1 MNGQSTQTAIVTGAG
16 SGIGRA
22 IAIRFL
28 GGGWRVLAAE
38 KDSAGLKSLLDEQ
51 AGAGE
56 RLAGFE
62 CDVAAEGAAD
72 RIFDKCES
80 AFGKAD
86 CLVNNAGKGNAKEA
100 TSTSDADFQ
109 FFVDLNL
116 GSVFRLSRTAVDRL
130 APQGNVVNIASVFGM
145 TGFRGSAPYSAAK
158 AGVIGLT
165 KQMASDYGRK
175 GIRFNAVCPGITVTA
190 GTAERIQSNKWLIE
204 AMVGTA
210 PLGRLGQP
218 EDIAEAVF
226 FLGSKAA
233 SYVSGVVLPV
243 DGGWTGTHYYP
254 DLA

>member
-1 MNGQSTQTAIVTGAG
+1 MNEARQTAIVTGAG

-28 GGGWRVLAAE
+28 RGGWNVLAVE
-38 KDSAGLKSLLDEQ
+38 QNDEGLDSLLAEQ
-51 AGAGE
+51 KASGAALSGFKCDVTTETAGA
-56 RLAGFE
+56 
-62 CDVAAEGAAD
+62 D
-72 RIFDKCES
+72 IFDACQDS
-80 AFGKAD
+80 FGAPD

-100 TSTSDADFQ
+100 TLTSDADFQ

-130 APQGNVVNIASVFGM
+130 APQGNIVNIASVFGM

-165 KQMASDYGRK
+165 KQMAADYGRK
-175 GIRFNAVCPGITVTA
+175 GIRFNAVAPGITVTA
-190 GTAERIQSNKWLIE
+190 GTAERIQTNEWLLK

-210 PLGRLGQP
+210 PLGRLGKP

-226 FLGSKAA
+226 FLGSPAA

-254 DLA
+254 DL

>member
-1 MNGQSTQTAIVTGAG
+1 MSDALQQVAIVTGAG

-22 IAIRFL
+22 TAIRFL
-28 GGGWRVLAAE
+28 NGGWRVLAVE
-38 KDSAGLKSLLDEQ
+38 QNDEGLSSLLNEQ
-51 AGAGE
+51 AAFGDQ
-56 RLAGFE
+56 LAGFQ
-62 CDVAAEGAAD
+62 CDVAAADAAE

-80 AFGKAD
+80 MLGSAN

-100 TSTSDADFQ
+100 TATSDADFQ

-116 GSVFRLSRTAVDRL
+116 GSVFRLCRAAVDRL

-165 KQMASDYGRK
+165 KQMAADYGRN
-175 GIRFNAVCPGITVTA
+175 GIRFNAVSPGITVTA
-190 GTAERIQSNKWLIE
+190 GTAERIQNNKWLIE

-210 PLGRLGQP
+210 PLGRLGKP

-226 FLGSKAA
+226 FLGSPAA
-233 SYVSGVVLPV
+233 SYVTGVVLPV
-243 DGGWTGTHYYP
+243 DGGWTGTRYYP
-254 DLA
+254 DL